1 MNIDEAKHELKNYR
15 YKRKALEKA
24 KEEYLRI
31 FSSLTSG
38 TSSLSLAP
46 AHSSAGHDAQLIALI
61 NKRDKLIERHI
72 EQLDYLDK
80 ITNKI
85 MQLDGLHAA
94 VLEHRYVDGWEW
106 RRIATA
112 LGYSEDNIKGYIHG
126 KALNYYSKL
135 NTF

>member
-24 KEEYLRI
+24 KEEYLKVY
-31 FSSLTSG
+31 SNLTSG
-38 TSSLSLAP
+38 TTKLSLAP
-46 AHSSAGHDAQLIALI
+46 AHGSVDSDSQLITFI
-61 NKRDKLIERHI
+61 CKKDKFIERNI
-72 EQLDYLDK
+72 ELLELLDK

-85 MQLDGLHAA
+85 MQLEGLYSA
-94 VLEHRYVDGWEW
+94 VLEHRYIDGWEW

-112 LGYSEDNIKGYIHG
+112 LNYSEMHIKTYVHS
-126 KALNYYSKL
+126 KALSEYSKL